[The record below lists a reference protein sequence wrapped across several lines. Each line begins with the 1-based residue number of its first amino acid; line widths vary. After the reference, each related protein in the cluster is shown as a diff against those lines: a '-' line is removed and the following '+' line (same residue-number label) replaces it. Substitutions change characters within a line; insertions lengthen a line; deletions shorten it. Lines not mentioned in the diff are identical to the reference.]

1 MAIQV
6 TKLQVV
12 LKVMITVI
20 TALIDFIGEI
30 QKEVN

>member
-20 TALIDFIGEI
+20 TALIGLITEI

>member
-20 TALIDFIGEI
+20 TALIGLISEI